1 MLSRTFIILSFFTAS
16 LVFAQASQGN
26 TANSSPEKIPHST
39 AKEDT
44 SIPKGLYLNGVNQNL
59 SNLEKSISEKISKLE
74 KLQAKAAEL
83 DKSFKEKIIIAD
95 EVPALERASNPLIV
109 TSRHIEFTFQTE
121 KAKEVRVV
129 SRKKNLNND
138 LHSVVRI
145 LTFAPG
151 NLSSIK
157 VTVNRFDSRVKQ
169 ISEIQ
174 EFDSMP
180 LEGKIVALKAIDNV
194 LYNAIFR
201 FDTAIQRA
209 EVSKLEHTKDNL
221 SEL

>member
-26 TANSSPEKIPHST
+26 SSPEKSPQLA

-95 EVPALERASNPLIV
+95 EVPTLERASNPLIV

-121 KAKEVRVV
+121 KAKELRVV

-138 LHSVVRI
+138 LHSVVRT
-145 LTFAPG
+145 LTFTPG
-151 NLSSIK
+151 NISSIK
-157 VTVNRFDSRVKQ
+157 IIVNRFDSRIKQ

-180 LEGKIVALKAIDNV
+180 LEGKIIALKAIDNV

>member
-1 MLSRTFIILSFFTAS
+1 MLSKIFILLSFLLMS
-16 LVFAQASQGN
+16 GLYAQAPQG
-26 TANSSPEKIPHST
+26 NSSPEKTPQT
-39 AKEDT
+39 RLKEDT
-44 SIPKGLYLNGVNQNL
+44 SIPKGNYLSGVNQSL
-59 SNLEKSISEKISKLE
+59 SNLEKSIAEKVAKLE
-74 KLQAKAAEL
+74 ILQAKAAEL

-95 EVPALERASNPLIV
+95 EVPALERNSNPLIV
-109 TSRHIEFTFQTE
+109 TSRHIEFTFQAE
-121 KAKEVRVV
+121 KAKELKVV

-138 LHSVVRI
+138 LHSVVRV
-145 LTFAPG
+145 LTFTPG
-151 NLSSIK
+151 NISSIK
-157 VTVNRFDSRVKQ
+157 VTVNRFDSRIKQ

-174 EFDSMP
+174 DFDSMP
-180 LEGKIVALKAIDNV
+180 LEGKIIALRAIDTV